1 MIRIAVPSNQ
11 IYVNTQSRPHVVIVG
26 AGFGGLYAAKTLGNK
41 PVRVTLIDRKNHHT
55 FQPLLYQVATA
66 GLSPGEIAMPIRA
79 ILSKYRNI
87 EVLLGD
93 VTDIDLK
100 NKMLHLP
107 PNELAGDPG
116 ERGEIAYDYLIVATG
131 ASHNYFVHPEW
142 APFAPGL
149 KTIEDATEIRRRVL
163 LAFELAERSARLE
176 REQGPINFVIVGGGP
191 TGVEL
196 AGTLA
201 EITRRV
207 LASDFRHIDPARTRV
222 LLAEAGPRVLAT
234 YPEDLSRSAERQ
246 LRNLGVEVITN
257 AMVTNIMHDH
267 VEIGNERIPSAVT
280 LWSAGVAASSLG
292 RKLGVPT
299 DRAGR
304 VLVDSDLTIPG
315 YPNVFV
321 IGDLA
326 SVRQKDGTPVPGVAP
341 AAIQMGRSAA
351 KMVLDD
357 LEGRPRKH
365 FQYWDKGSLAT
376 IGRAAAVADLG
387 RIHLSGFV
395 AWLSWLFVHVF
406 FLIGFKN
413 RVIVLL
419 EWAWSYLT
427 FQRGAR
433 LITGNSDYIVQGEQG
448 VAQQGRKAS

>member
-1 MIRIAVPSNQ
+1 MT
-11 IYVNTQSRPHVVIVG
+11 TQSRPHVVIVG
-26 AGFGGLYAAKTLGNK
+26 GGFGGLYAAKTLGNK
-41 PVRVTLIDRKNHHT
+41 PVRVTIIDRKNHHT

-66 GLSPGEIAMPIRA
+66 GLSPGEIAMPIRG
-79 ILSKYRNI
+79 ILGKYRNI
-87 EVLLGD
+87 EVLLGE

-100 NKMLHLP
+100 DKLLHLP

-116 ERGEIAYDYLIVATG
+116 ERGEIAYDYLILATG
-131 ASHNYFVHPEW
+131 ASHNYFSHPEW
-142 APFAPGL
+142 APLAPGL

-176 REQGPINFVIVGGGP
+176 REPGPINFVIVGGGP

-196 AGTLA
+196 AGTLV
-201 EITRRV
+201 EIARRV
-207 LASDFRHIDPARTRV
+207 LASDFRHIDPKRTRIILV
-222 LLAEAGPRVLAT
+222 EAGPRVLPV
-234 YPEDLSRSAERQ
+234 YPEDLSHSAERQ
-246 LRNLGVEVITN
+246 LRKLGVEVMVN
-257 AMVTNIMHDH
+257 AMVTNVTHDH

-304 VLVDSDLTIPG
+304 VLVEPDLTIPG
-315 YPNVFV
+315 YPNAFV

-326 SVRQKDGTPVPGVAP
+326 SVKQKDGSQVPGVAP
-341 AAIQMGRSAA
+341 AAIQMGKFAG
-351 KMVLDD
+351 KTVLGD
-357 LEGRPRKH
+357 LAGKPRKH
-365 FQYWDKGSLAT
+365 FEYWDKGSLAT

-387 RIHLSGFV
+387 RIHLSGFI

-413 RVIVLL
+413 RVLVML
-419 EWAWSYLT
+419 EWAWSYFT

-433 LITGNSDYIVQGEQG
+433 LITGNSDYIVQSETA
-448 VAQQGRKAS
+448 AQQDRKAS

>member
-1 MIRIAVPSNQ
+1 VTA
-11 IYVNTQSRPHVVIVG
+11 QSRPHVVIVG
-26 AGFGGLYAAKTLGNK
+26 GGFGGLYAAKTLGDK
-41 PVRVTLIDRKNHHT
+41 PVRVTIIDRKNHHT

-66 GLSPGEIAMPIRA
+66 GLSPGEIAMPIRG
-79 ILSKYRNI
+79 ILGKYRNI
-87 EVLLGD
+87 EVLLGE

-100 NKMLHLP
+100 NKLLHLP

-116 ERGEIAYDYLIVATG
+116 ERGEIAYDYLILATG
-131 ASHNYFVHPEW
+131 ASHNYFSHPEW
-142 APFAPGL
+142 APLAPGL

-176 REQGPINFVIVGGGP
+176 RETGPINFVIVGAGP

-196 AGTLA
+196 AGTLV
-201 EITRRV
+201 EIARRV
-207 LASDFRHIDPARTRV
+207 LASDFRHIDPKRTRI
-222 LLAEAGPRVLAT
+222 LLVEAGPRVLPA
-234 YPEDLSRSAERQ
+234 YPEDLSHSAERQ
-246 LRNLGVEVITN
+246 LRRLGVEVMVN
-257 AMVTNIMHDH
+257 AMVTNITHDH
-267 VEIGNERIPSAVT
+267 VGIGSERIPSAVT

-304 VLVDSDLTIPG
+304 VLVDPGLTIPG

-326 SVRQKDGTPVPGVAP
+326 SVKQKNGSLVPGVAP
-341 AAIQMGRSAA
+341 AAIQMGKFAG
-351 KMVLDD
+351 KTVLED
-357 LEGRPRKH
+357 LEGKPRKH
-365 FQYWDKGSLAT
+365 FEYWDKGSLAT

-387 RIHLSGFV
+387 RLHLSGFI

-413 RVIVLL
+413 RVLVML
-419 EWAWSYLT
+419 EWAWSYFT

-433 LITGNSDYIVQGEQG
+433 LITGNSDYIVEGQSA
-448 VAQQGRKAS
+448 AQENRKAS